1 MYGAD
6 KTLAFTGAFPVFF
19 HEDDCASVALPEDM

>member
-6 KTLAFTGAFPVFF
+6 KTLAFTGAFPAFF